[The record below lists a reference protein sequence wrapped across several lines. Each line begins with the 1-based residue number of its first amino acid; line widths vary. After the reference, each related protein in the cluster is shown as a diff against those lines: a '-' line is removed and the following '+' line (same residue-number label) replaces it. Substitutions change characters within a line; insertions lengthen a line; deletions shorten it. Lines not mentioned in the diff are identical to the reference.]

1 MVEDVGAQPNRVT
14 AELAHLQLRELLAEV
29 QGRIEQIVDG
39 TRGRMDALLEAV
51 MAVSSGLELDA
62 TLREIVC
69 AASELVSARYGALGV
84 VGSDEK
90 LAEFV
95 YEGID
100 EAARDLIGPLPTGH
114 GVLGVVIDEAKP
126 LRLRDIAAHPA
137 SVGFPA
143 NHPPMRTFLG
153 VPVQVRGEIF
163 GRLYLTE
170 KLDGQEFTKDDEVV
184 VRALAGAAGIAIENA
199 RLYQHAR
206 RREQWQRATAD
217 ITAELLGGVD
227 PGKALHLVAANAALL
242 AEADFAFIAL
252 PVDVA
257 GTEDI
262 SELVVAVCIGEG
274 AEALSD
280 KVIPVDGSTSGSTFV
295 DYRPRNVG
303 RLAVDLAEG
312 TDLRFG
318 PALVVPLGGG
328 ESTAGVLIL
337 LRTVAAVTFDEEQL
351 DMAASFAGQAALALE
366 QAEVRLAKHELDVL
380 ADRDRIARDL
390 HDHVIQRLFAVGLAM
405 QSTHRRASEAT
416 VAARLADHIDQL
428 HEVIQEIRTAIFDL
442 HTNDESLR
450 ATLRSTINELTTETG
465 LRVSLRMS
473 GPLDVLSGSISG
485 DAEAVVREA
494 VSNVVRHAR
503 ARELSVTVSVDDEL
517 VIEVVDDGI
526 GIPDVVARSGLSGLA
541 NRAAESGGTFAVSA
555 LDTRGT
561 RLVWSAPLP

>member
-39 TRGRMDALLEAV
+39 TRGRMDALLDAV

-90 LAEFV
+90 FAEFV

-100 EAARDLIGPLPTGH
+100 EATRDLIGPLPTGH

-153 VPVQVRGEIF
+153 VPVQVRGEVF

-170 KLDGQEFTKDDEVV
+170 KLDGQEFTEDDEVV

-227 PGKALHLVAANAALL
+227 PGKALHLVASSAALL

-252 PVDVA
+252 PA
-257 GTEDI
+257 GDEEDTA
-262 SELVVAVCIGEG
+262 ELVVAVCEGKG
-274 AEALSD
+274 AEVLND
-280 KVIPVDGSTSGSTFV
+280 KLIPIDGSTSGSTFI
-295 DYRPRNVG
+295 DHEPRNVG
-303 RLAVDLAEG
+303 RLAVNLAEG
-312 TDLRFG
+312 TDLAFG
-318 PALVVPLGGG
+318 PALVLPLGGG

-337 LRTVAAVTFDEEQL
+337 LRTVGAIAFDEEQL

-405 QSTHRRASEAT
+405 QSTHRRSVDPT

-450 ATLRSTINELTTETG
+450 ATLRSTINELTAETG
-465 LRVSLRMS
+465 LRVSVRMS
-473 GPLDVLSGSISG
+473 GPLDVVPASTSG

-541 NRAAESGGTFAVSA
+541 NRAAQSGGTFSVSA
-555 LDTRGT
+555 MDTGGT

>member
-14 AELAHLQLRELLAEV
+14 AELAHLQLRDLLSEV

-39 TRGRMDALLEAV
+39 TRGRMDALLDAV

-90 LAEFV
+90 LTEFV

-100 EAARDLIGPLPTGH
+100 EATRDLIGPLPTGH

-126 LRLRDIAAHPA
+126 LRLRDIAAHVA
-137 SVGFPA
+137 SVGFPV

-153 VPVQVRGEIF
+153 VPVQVRGEVF

-170 KLDGQEFTKDDEVV
+170 KLDGQEFTEDDEVV

-217 ITAELLGGVD
+217 ITAELLAGVD

-252 PVDVA
+252 PVGAVGD
-257 GTEDI
+257 EDI
-262 SELVVAVCIGEG
+262 AELVVAVYLGEG
-274 AEALSD
+274 AEVLSD
-280 KVIPVDGSTSGSTFV
+280 KVIPIDGSTSGSTFV
-295 DYRPRNVG
+295 DQEPRNVG

-312 TDLRFG
+312 TDLAFG
-318 PALVVPLGGG
+318 PALVLPLGGG

-337 LRTVAAVTFDEEQL
+337 LRAVGAVAFDEEQL

-405 QSTHRRASEAT
+405 QSTHRRSVEPT

-450 ATLRSTINELTTETG
+450 ATLRSTINELTADTG
-465 LRVSLRMS
+465 LRVSVRMS
-473 GPLDVLSGSISG
+473 GPLDVLPANTSG

-541 NRAAESGGTFAVSA
+541 NRATESGGTFTVSA
-555 LDTRGT
+555 LDTGGT